1 MQYRA
6 MDWDDLR
13 HVLAVARAGSALKAA
28 EALGVNQSTVI
39 RRIAALEDRLG
50 ACLFE
55 RSSAGYEPTTL
66 GQAAATA
73 AERMET
79 EAKAFSASVA
89 SSQRAITGVVRLSTA
104 ETLANLLVAPCLQDF
119 HKVHPGVRVELDA
132 SDRRVDVARGEADVA
147 LRAGSRPE
155 GAGIVARR
163 LPDNDWSLSGSR
175 AYVEE
180 HGCPDSPEALAGH
193 AMVLLD
199 WPKGR
204 TAVADWIVERTAQA
218 DIRVR
223 SNSLTNLVS
232 NVRAGLGLGALPCIL
247 GDGEPDLVRCF
258 PPPAELR
265 SEMWL
270 IVREELKAIPHVRA
284 LADFLAAHVIR
295 QRPRLAPGG

>member
-1 MQYRA
+1 MQYRP

-28 EALGVNQSTVI
+28 QALGVNQSTVI
-39 RRIAALEDRLG
+39 RRVSALEERLG

-66 GQAAATA
+66 GRAAAAA
-73 AERMET
+73 AERMEAET
-79 EAKAFSASVA
+79 KTFSATLA
-89 SSQRAITGVVRLSTA
+89 STQRALSGVVRLSTA
-104 ETLANLLVAPCLQDF
+104 ETLANLLVAPCLQEF
-119 HKVHPGVRVELDA
+119 HKAHPGVRVELDA

-147 LRAGSRPE
+147 LRAGSRPQ

-163 LPDNDWSLSGSR
+163 LPDNDWSLYGSR
-175 AYVEE
+175 AYVAE
-180 HGCPDSPEALAGH
+180 HGCPESPDALAGH

-199 WPKGR
+199 WPRGR
-204 TAVADWIVERTAQA
+204 TGVADWIVDRTAEA

-232 NVRAGLGLGALPCIL
+232 NVRAGVGLGALPCIL
-247 GDGEPDLVRCF
+247 GDGEADLVRCF
-258 PPPAELR
+258 PPPPELR

-270 IVREELKAIPHVRA
+270 IVREELKAAPHVRA
-284 LADFLAAHVIR
+284 LADFLARHVMR

>member
-163 LPDNDWSLSGSR
+163 LPDNDWSLYGSR